1 MLRRYARKRNYLN
14 VLAFSIFFVLIQFTS
29 WLNAYTN
36 KTFLMHRPQGVNLAM
51 ESTTFYELKQVKKEN
66 LFGAK
71 FQAIPFYSKST
82 DEADLGRYFG
92 ADGKN
97 VISFKN
103 QDAAGF
109 VNMSYIVHDSR
120 DVLSAN
126 PSPGEYLALAKL
138 EPEQTT
144 YGVMLSFC
152 QDFERTIKGL
162 SFKINM
168 PVVQVENNMNI
179 KITTEKESAHYKE
192 NILRDYFS
200 GKLLQPAAGLGNSQI
215 ALTHAKIDDQD
226 HEASGIADVDVMIGY
241 KVFDK
246 KKFMLCINA
255 GVVIPTG
262 NSPDGEWLFE
272 PIYGNAGHWA
282 VGGGAKF
289 CGKLWECNKNEQSVK
304 TTLCANY
311 RYLLKEKEK
320 RTLGIKLKNFEAGP
334 PADPT
339 FDVYIEGF
347 SQYYTIAQA
356 GDTYSTPAAN
366 VLTRDLYVEPKSQ
379 VDAIA
384 ALTYNYKNFT
394 FDLGYNLFWKDQE
407 SVTVKHW
414 EETKYGIPAKDW
426 DGSAALDGD
435 AADNW
440 AANKK
445 IDEGAAI
452 NKADLD
458 INAARTPSYLT
469 HKIFAGVG
477 YIARDMKCPLMAG
490 LGGSYEFASNN
501 HEIEN
506 WSVWGKVG
514 VAF

>member
-1 MLRRYARKRNYLN
+1 MRNSFK
-14 VLAFSIFFVLIQFTS
+14 FSMFTIILLTS
-29 WLNAYTN
+29 TNFLKSYTN

-71 FQAIPFYSKST
+71 FQAIPFYSQST
-82 DEADLGRYFG
+82 DKSDLGRYFG

-97 VISFKN
+97 VINFENKDKSEIIN
-103 QDAAGF
+103 IQYLLHHGTGHDGNYAA
-109 VNMSYIVHDSR
+109 SI
-120 DVLSAN
+120 
-126 PSPGEYLALAKL
+126 KL

-152 QDFERTIKGL
+152 QDLERTIKGL
-162 SFKINM
+162 LFKINM
-168 PVVQVENNMNI
+168 PIVQVENNVNM
-179 KITTEKESAHYKE
+179 KILSEQESTYYQKDMLK
-192 NILRDYFS
+192 NYFS
-200 GKLLQPAAGLGNSQI
+200 GTYKALPTTGLDTQV
-215 ALTHAKIDDQD
+215 ALTHAKIDGQD

-246 KKFMLCINA
+246 EKFMLCISA

-304 TTLCANY
+304 AILCANY

-320 RTLGIKLKNFEAGP
+320 RTLGIKLKNFENT
-334 PADPT
+334 PAFP
-339 FDVYIEGF
+339 VNVEGF
-347 SQYYTIAQA
+347 SQYYAIGKGVAAPA
-356 GDTYSTPAAN
+356 GGDICATPAAN

-379 VDAIA
+379 LDAIA
-384 ALTYNYKNFT
+384 ALTYNYQNFT

-407 SVTVKHW
+407 SVTVKSW
-414 EETKYGIPAKDW
+414 DNDTYGIIRKNHDFGAPLRSDRIH
-426 DGSAALDGD
+426 
-435 AADNW
+435 W
-440 AANKK
+440 AAGKTFPN
-445 IDEGAAI
+445 GAAI
-452 NKADLD
+452 NKKDLD

-477 YIARDMKCPLMAG
+477 YIGRDMKCPLMAG